1 MPTFTS
7 DGVEIAYDDVQPSGA
22 ERTIVL
28 VHGFSSNRKEGWK
41 RTGWYT
47 AMERRRIRCIALD
60 QRGHG
65 ESAKLYDSS
74 QYTVDRL
81 AGDVLNLMDHLGVE
95 RTNLFGY
102 SMGSRT
108 SVEAALLAPERFS
121 NLIIGGVGGSW
132 LDPRQEPA
140 ERKGMSMAEA
150 MLAEDPETINPEMLK
165 SFRQFA
171 DEQGEDRKALAA
183 FTDAKS
189 PPVDAA
195 ALGGLHIPTLVVAG
209 QFDALAKEPERLAAA
224 FARGQS
230 MVLPGCD
237 HFSAIAHVSLK
248 GAVFDFLDG
257 LLEDDGFESQ
267 YV

>member
-7 DGVEIAYDDVQPSGA
+7 DGVTLAYDDVQPPGA

-47 AMERRRIRCIALD
+47 AMERRRVRCIALD

-65 ESAKLYDSS
+65 ESEKLYEPG
-74 QYTVDRL
+74 QYTVDKL
-81 AGDVLNLMDHLGVE
+81 ARDVLNLLDHLGVE

-121 NLIIGGVGGSW
+121 NLIIGGVGAGW
-132 LDPRQEPA
+132 IDPRPEPG
-140 ERKGMSMAEA
+140 ERTGMSMAEA
-150 MLAEDPETINPEMLK
+150 MLADDPATIHPEMLQ

-183 FTDAKS
+183 FTQAAS
-189 PPVDAA
+189 APVDVA

-209 QFDALAKEPERLAAA
+209 QFDSLAKEPNRLAAA
-224 FARGQS
+224 FPYGKS